1 MKTNQK
7 NNFTVEVRT
16 KSGGE
21 YRFANVD
28 KIDYNFLQGTLIRIA
43 KRTPDGKRN
52 FKVFLKENVEA
63 IDIVINKSS
72 DSVGNNQPYYTNN
85 ESSLEDDNNNEENY
99 DENNSDDIV

>member
-43 KRTPDGKRN
+43 KRTSDGKRN

-63 IDIVINKSS
+63 IDIIINKTSDEGTNQVPYYVNNEPEPENADNEESYYETDS
-72 DSVGNNQPYYTNN
+72 DSNV
-85 ESSLEDDNNNEENY
+85 
-99 DENNSDDIV
+99 